1 MKLLIVVATVL
12 CLSTASG
19 TFFKKKAKYVD
30 LHITKGSPPI
40 QAAPGQVPVGQGPF
54 ISFLPQGHSL
64 IEGQF
69 LPVNHVQLGQVHVG
83 QVPAHKAP
91 VGKVQG
97 PLSVPVFSQHSVQIV
112 PVHVEAPYLQ
122 PQLVSVEPSVSAIQL
137 LFKTASSPLL
147 VKQKHFASPGAVYQ
161 ATQSADYPHV
171 LRHVVHKPVL
181 QEVREVI
188 QPYRTITTQIQP
200 VQERVHTIL
209 PVQKYGPGGVG
220 SPSQVHFNDQYR
232 QDILQGPIR
241 FSRPEKGP
249 APQEPI
255 EQQQQEIEQEPEP
268 PTEQHPVKGIV

>member
-1 MKLLIVVATVL
+1 MILAATLLCI
-12 CLSTASG
+12 LSTASG

-40 QAAPGQVPVGQGPF
+40 QAAPGQAPVGHGPF

-83 QVPAHKAP
+83 QVAAHKAP

-97 PLSVPVFSQHSVQIV
+97 PLSVPVFSQHSVQVV

-171 LRHVVHKPVL
+171 LRHVGK
-181 QEVREVI
+181 
-188 QPYRTITTQIQP
+188 
-200 VQERVHTIL
+200 
-209 PVQKYGPGGVG
+209 
-220 SPSQVHFNDQYR
+220 
-232 QDILQGPIR
+232 
-241 FSRPEKGP
+241 
-249 APQEPI
+249 
-255 EQQQQEIEQEPEP
+255 
-268 PTEQHPVKGIV
+268 